1 MKPKHIFQAWAQ
13 KADGLFCNARMI
25 VKWTIL
31 CIGYIRTFIFIS
43 LQGCIKKARKTP
55 NNVNEESKLKRKS
68 YNRYEKSNKES
79 FTPDAAPRRD
89 STQRNATQSVWTLSA
104 YSMCLI
110 KAKFHY
116 AIQLASRSLARLRPA
131 REPAALRC
139 VASRC
144 SIRCERILRNLQFYK
159 IIATCLLLDNCIFR
173 RMRFPSRRFDFRGDP
188 VYKVVCG
195 LRLCRDS
202 HPPTADLR
210 RCKISVG
217 EAQSEELAS
226 AVILAIVLKADVT
239 TQKESFLG
247 WKYKKSIFGRGSAP
261 DQTWGAYSTPR
272 LPKLIR
278 SDMVPCTVIF

>member
-1 MKPKHIFQAWAQ
+1 MSAESGWS
-13 KADGLFCNARMI
+13 FCNARMI

-131 REPAALRC
+131 REPAEC

-144 SIRCERILRNLQFYK
+144 VAVQHPVWTNLKKFTVLQNHCYLPFIGQLHISTHAVSK
-159 IIATCLLLDNCIFR
+159 QTFR
-173 RMRFPSRRFDFRGDP
+173 LSRRSCLQRG
-188 VYKVVCG
+188 VWT
-195 LRLCRDS
+195 
-202 HPPTADLR
+202 TA
-210 RCKISVG
+210 V
-217 EAQSEELAS
+217 
-226 AVILAIVLKADVT
+226 
-239 TQKESFLG
+239 
-247 WKYKKSIFGRGSAP
+247 
-261 DQTWGAYSTPR
+261 
-272 LPKLIR
+272 
-278 SDMVPCTVIF
+278 